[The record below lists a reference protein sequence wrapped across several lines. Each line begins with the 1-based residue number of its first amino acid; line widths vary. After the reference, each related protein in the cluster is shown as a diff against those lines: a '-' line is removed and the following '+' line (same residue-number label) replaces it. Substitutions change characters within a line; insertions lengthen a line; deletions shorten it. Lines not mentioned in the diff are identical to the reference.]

1 MFIYLH
7 GWRQLSGVCDV
18 PLGQSVPVLATTRW
32 RSQGVSETQK
42 RQGELTSVI
51 TDLLPP
57 SLSKPTGVS
66 TYPRSPGRTRG
77 STQAQI
83 WCANSMHHVWP
94 SWPTRPHE
102 AGTYHHPSPGVFT
115 TARIWPKQ
123 DCHRQQTRA
132 ETGWATSIFIL
143 RCGKGSS
150 AW

>member
-1 MFIYLH
+1 MFISLH
-7 GWRQLSGVCDV
+7 GWRRLSGVCDV
-18 PLGQSVPVLATTRW
+18 PLGQSVSFWLPRGGGARAYP
-32 RSQGVSETQK
+32 RH
-42 RQGELTSVI
+42 RNARGELTSVI

-102 AGTYHHPSPGVFT
+102 AGPYHHPSPGVFT